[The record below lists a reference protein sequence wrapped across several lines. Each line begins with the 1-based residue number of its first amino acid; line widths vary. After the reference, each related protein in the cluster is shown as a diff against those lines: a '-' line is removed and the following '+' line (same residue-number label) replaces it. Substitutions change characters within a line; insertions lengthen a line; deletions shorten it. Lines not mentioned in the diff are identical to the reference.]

1 MKISGSI
8 LQDYKF
14 QIERGDQGFIND
26 RFIDS
31 ETEFGMQTLSVY
43 SSIPKFMVQGA
54 EFSPNEFI
62 TAVSPKT
69 LAPLTKTQFLL
80 AHNLCVNVDSGE
92 IASIQSMIAP
102 QWKSISG
109 SNGIIYAN
117 HIPSVF
123 STYKEGVLSSVFGD
137 WNPATN
143 TFTGNVQFI
152 TQLELEAAKNAVI
165 TG

>member
-31 ETEFGMQTLSVY
+31 EVELGMQTLSVY
-43 SSIPKFMVQGA
+43 ASIPKFMVIGA
-54 EFSPNEFI
+54 EFAPNEFAV
-62 TAVSPKT
+62 AVSPKT
-69 LAPLTKTQFLL
+69 FAPITNTQFLL
-80 AHNLCVNVDSGE
+80 AHGLCVNIDSGE
-92 IASIQSMIAP
+92 IANIQSMIAP
-102 QWKSISG
+102 QWKNISG
-109 SNGIIYAN
+109 SNGMIYAN

-123 STYKEGVLSSVFGD
+123 STYEEGVLSSVFGD

-152 TQLELEAAKNAVI
+152 TQLELEAAKNAII